1 MPEYT
6 FTSRISARYNNP
18 NCSVFKGE
26 KLSGVLHY
34 EIEAET
40 ELDAMKKAEEKFRAE
55 FFCVDELTDITKT
68 EWTVCKKELVENREK
83 SESCVYAGRPVN
95 FSELCDTRLMLIDDI
110 QDKLWN
116 ALNSI
121 KDGYAIL
128 QANNNAANKF
138 VGYNTAHKEGLDIN
152 VNNYDILWVE
162 KCETDKT
169 YTQRCDEIYSRFN
182 RPDRPNHEKG
192 FYGTSLSVSDV
203 IILKTDG
210 KMLVSYVDTFG
221 FKTLDDDF
229 FKGSDKKQKIN
240 HNIEK
245 E

>member
-6 FTSRISARYNNP
+6 FTSRISARYNNSRCP
-18 NCSVFKGE
+18 VFKDE

-34 EIEAET
+34 DIEAET
-40 ELDAMKKAEEKFRAE
+40 ELEAMKKAEEKFRAE
-55 FFCVDELTDITKT
+55 FSFADELTDITKT
-68 EWTVCKKELVENREK
+68 EWTVYRKERVEP
-83 SESCVYAGRPVN
+83 CIYAGKPVN
-95 FSELCDTRLMLIDDI
+95 FSQLCDTRLMLIDDI

-116 ALNSI
+116 ALNST
-121 KDGYAIL
+121 KNGYAIL
-128 QANNNAANKF
+128 QAGNNAENKF

-152 VNNYDILWVE
+152 INNYDILWVE

-192 FYGTSLSVSDV
+192 YYGTSLSVSDV

-210 KMLVSYVDTFG
+210 KMLASYVDTFG

-229 FKGSDKKQKIN
+229 FKGFDKKQKTN